1 MTARSARNAG
11 CQLRA
16 SLAGLLDSDNDTEP
30 ADGDA
35 MDNWASGAHPN
46 PQPGL
51 RPPAPWEPVLRLS
64 SAPLTGDALEPPR
77 VDNQGAGA
85 QRAGSGVRL
94 ESSYGAGSDPNDGG
108 ARAAAGRAATA
119 AAAAAARCGAA
130 AALRRTSPSARRAAA
145 LGDAARRAAWEWQ
158 EGCGAVP
165 CRGRAAPETS

>member
-1 MTARSARNAG
+1 MELMTARSARNAG

-108 ARAAAGRAATA
+108 ARAGAGR
-119 AAAAAARCGAA
+119 RRPRGDGGGGGGGAM
-130 AALRRTSPSARRAAA
+130 RRS
-145 LGDAARRAAWEWQ
+145 
-158 EGCGAVP
+158 
-165 CRGRAAPETS
+165 GRAAPDIAKRASSGGLG

>member
-108 ARAAAGRAATA
+108 ARAGAGR
-119 AAAAAARCGAA
+119 RRPRGDGGGGGAM
-130 AALRRTSPSARRAAA
+130 RRSGRSAPDIAKRASSGG
-145 LGDAARRAAWEWQ
+145 LG
-158 EGCGAVP
+158 
-165 CRGRAAPETS
+165 

>member
-1 MTARSARNAG
+1 MELMTARSARNAG

-108 ARAAAGRAATA
+108 ARAGAGR
-119 AAAAAARCGAA
+119 RRPRGDGGGVGGGAM
-130 AALRRTSPSARRAAA
+130 RRSGRSAPDIAKRASSGG
-145 LGDAARRAAWEWQ
+145 LG
-158 EGCGAVP
+158 
-165 CRGRAAPETS
+165 

>member
-77 VDNQGAGA
+77 VDNQAGA

-108 ARAAAGRAATA
+108 ARAGAGR
-119 AAAAAARCGAA
+119 RRPRGDGGGGGGGAM
-130 AALRRTSPSARRAAA
+130 RRSGRSAPDIAKRASSGG
-145 LGDAARRAAWEWQ
+145 LG
-158 EGCGAVP
+158 
-165 CRGRAAPETS
+165 